1 MQDLK
6 FYQDLAQ
13 TLTGQTFDKP
23 SLLQTAFTHCSYL
36 NEHRKTVKEH
46 NERLEFLGDAVLEIV
61 VTKYLYLNYDH
72 PEGILTT
79 WRAALVR
86 TESLAQA
93 ARKLQFTDYLRLSK
107 GERRNAP
114 RALEQILANTFEAVL
129 GAIYLDR
136 GYKTASRFIH
146 TNIIATLPN
155 ILKEGS
161 WLDAKTQLQEY
172 MQNVQNQTPVYR
184 ILDEKGPDHNKL
196 FYVGVYVNDRIC
208 GKGQGYSKQA
218 AQQAAAQA
226 ALKAQNIDPPS
237 I

>member
-6 FYQDLAQ
+6 FYRELGR
-13 TLTGQTFDKP
+13 TLTGQYFEKP
-23 SLLQTAFTHCSYL
+23 QILQTAFTHCSYL

-86 TESLAQA
+86 TESLARA
-93 ARKLQFTDYLRLSK
+93 ARGLNFSEYLRLSK

-136 GYKTASRFIH
+136 GYNAAARFIH
-146 TNIIATLPN
+146 KYVIATLPD

-172 MQNVQNQTPVYR
+172 MQNAQNQTPVYR
-184 ILDEKGPDHNKL
+184 ILDEK
-196 FYVGVYVNDRIC
+196 RTR
-208 GKGQGYSKQA
+208 S
-218 AQQAAAQA
+218 
-226 ALKAQNIDPPS
+226 
-237 I
+237 